1 VRRLPAVLLVMVVTG
16 CGSKAASRTTTT
28 GAQTE
33 TRTSAV
39 VLQTPGGIGHWTK
52 LLLSPNGRTYLA
64 QWSGEC
70 EIPEAFFVPARGG
83 KPRPVTGRRGDET
96 IVLGWAPQNRARI
109 LIPRAACGRQFDKA
123 GVYLVDPRGGK
134 PVLRQGDEGAGRR
147 SLRNRP

>member
-16 CGSKAASRTTTT
+16 CGSNEARRTTTT

-96 IVLGWAPQNRARI
+96 IVLGWASQNRARI
-109 LIPRAACGRQFDKA
+109 LVPRAACGRQFDKA

-134 PVLRQGDEGAGRR
+134 PVFVRATKPRAGGA
-147 SLRNRP
+147 